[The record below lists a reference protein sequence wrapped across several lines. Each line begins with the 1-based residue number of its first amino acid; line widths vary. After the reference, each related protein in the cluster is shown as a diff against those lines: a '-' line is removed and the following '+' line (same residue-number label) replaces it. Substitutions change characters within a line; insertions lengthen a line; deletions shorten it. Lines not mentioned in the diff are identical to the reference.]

1 MATARKSAKRAAS
14 KKSRTRRASAR
25 KKTTRKKTV
34 SRRSSVKAKPR
45 RRSRRKKAAAVLRQ
59 RAAKGL
65 RAARSGVK
73 TVKQTGGKIWE
84 SLRTTTTQV
93 VGGVRDRLND
103 DAGPTTPN
111 R

>member
-1 MATARKSAKRAAS
+1 
-14 KKSRTRRASAR
+14 
-25 KKTTRKKTV
+25 
-34 SRRSSVKAKPR
+34 
-45 RRSRRKKAAAVLRQ
+45 
-59 RAAKGL
+59 
-65 RAARSGVK
+65 
-73 TVKQTGGKIWE
+73 VKQTGGKIWE